1 MSSSAWRF
9 RLPSTTE
16 SPDHS
21 AERGAWCGRQ
31 APSQRLCHHGQAT
44 QGSKSKA
51 DLVFRVLGEE
61 PQGLGPALGLC
72 SVFYPLFNT
81 KYLKNSF
88 LNPGSLP
95 ACFLNHKGAG
105 LCFLSHYS
113 LFHRHRSQVGEVLP
127 GPAGLQCWGW
137 RSPEEG

>member
-1 MSSSAWRF
+1 MWKAG
-9 RLPSTTE
+9 PSHSGCATT
-16 SPDHS
+16 
-21 AERGAWCGRQ
+21 
-31 APSQRLCHHGQAT
+31 GQAT

-95 ACFLNHKGAG
+95 ARFLNHKGVG

-113 LFHRHRSQVGEVLP
+113 LFHRHTEP
-127 GPAGLQCWGW
+127 GW
-137 RSPEEG
+137 